1 MIYGRDFEPPPGAK
15 FVKPNPD
22 FALLFVVVRFDVS
35 GRAFELPGLFTVLL
49 PSPLASGPVLRV
61 FIYRIIAK
69 F

>member
-35 GRAFELPGLFTVLL
+35 GRVFESPLL
-49 PSPLASGPVLRV
+49 PSPLTSGPVLRV
-61 FIYRIIAK
+61 FIYLIIA